1 MKLHIEYCEK
11 WNYKP
16 EFDRVSNIINSLNYN
31 VEIKG
36 NLAEPR
42 TGSFEVKLNDKLV
55 FSKFQTDK
63 FPDEN
68 QVLNWFKTIN
78 VW

>member
-1 MKLHIEYCEK
+1 MLIYIEYCEK

-16 EFDRVSNIINSLNYN
+16 EFDRVSNIINSLNYS

-36 NLAEPR
+36 NLSEPR
-42 TGSFEVKLNDKLV
+42 TGSFEVKLNDRLV

-63 FPDEN
+63 FPNKNEI
-68 QVLNWFKTIN
+68 LSWFN
-78 VW
+78 

>member
-1 MKLHIEYCEK
+1 MKLYIEYCEK

-36 NLAEPR
+36 NLTEPR

-55 FSKFQTDK
+55 FSKLQTDN
-63 FPDEN
+63 FPDKNEI
-68 QVLNWFKTIN
+68 LSWFN
-78 VW
+78 

>member
-42 TGSFEVKLNDKLV
+42 TGSFEVELNDKLV

-68 QVLNWFKTIN
+68 EILSWFN
-78 VW
+78 Q

>member
-36 NLAEPR
+36 NSTEPR
-42 TGSFEVKLNDKLV
+42 TGSFEIKLNDKLV
-55 FSKFQTDK
+55 FSKFQTDE

-68 QVLNWFKTIN
+68 EILSWFNK
-78 VW
+78 

>member
-42 TGSFEVKLNDKLV
+42 TGSFEVTLNDKLV

-68 QVLNWFKTIN
+68 EILSWFN
-78 VW
+78 

>member
-16 EFDRVSNIINSLNYN
+16 EFDRVSKIILNLGSD

-36 NLAEPR
+36 NLTEPR
-42 TGSFEVKLNDKLV
+42 TGSFEIKLNDKLV

-68 QVLNWFKTIN
+68 EILSWFNK
-78 VW
+78 